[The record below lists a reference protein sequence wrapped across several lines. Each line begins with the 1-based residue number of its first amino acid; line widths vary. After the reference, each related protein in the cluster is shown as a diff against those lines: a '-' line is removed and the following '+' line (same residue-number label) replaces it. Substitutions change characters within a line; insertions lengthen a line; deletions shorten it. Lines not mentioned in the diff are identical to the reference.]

1 MDLAIASILILLIT
15 FFLGSIPFGVII
27 SRLFFKKDIR
37 NEGSGNIGT
46 TNAMRSLG
54 KIGGGAVF
62 ILDFGKGLFSGFLGT
77 VFAGMTAPLSGY
89 EAGQLVLALSFFGC
103 VVGHIYSPWLKF
115 HGGKGIAVAIGALFF
130 VFGPL
135 FAVFELVIFAVLVVA
150 TRYVSVGSIAAA
162 LACPFFAFYL
172 YWPNLPAACAISI
185 EVCMWARKPEVAEA
199 ITNEHRNP
207 RYLSNAAL
215 DPAITATA
223 KLEEALAGAGAVVV
237 VTPSRLLRDFAERMK
252 EVVSAETPIII
263 CSKGV
268 EQETMLLP
276 IEIYADVLGNEDR
289 LAVLSGPNHAEEVVY
304 RTPSGTVIASPSEQ
318 TALFFRGLFASTSF
332 RCYVSSDYIG
342 VELCAAF
349 KNVIAIAVGIAY
361 GMGMGDNTA
370 AMLMTRGMAEMSRL
384 VYARGG
390 DPLTV
395 MGLAGAGDLIATC
408 TSQHSRNRTF
418 GEYVAKGKTLEEYEN
433 ETHMVVEGALA
444 CKTIEPLA
452 RSYGVEL
459 PITKAVRSVLWDK
472 ASIEETIMTLFD
484 RPLTTE
490 FWGLEHE
497 GAIYAK

>member
-103 VVGHIYSPWLKF
+103 VVGHIYSLWLKF

-185 EVCMWARKPEVAEA
+185 
-199 ITNEHRNP
+199 
-207 RYLSNAAL
+207 AAL
-215 DPAITATA
+215 
-223 KLEEALAGAGAVVV
+223 LVVFAHRENIK
-237 VTPSRLLRDFAERMK
+237 RLINHNENR
-252 EVVSAETPIII
+252 IG
-263 CSKGV
+263 SK
-268 EQETMLLP
+268 
-276 IEIYADVLGNEDR
+276 
-289 LAVLSGPNHAEEVVY
+289 
-304 RTPSGTVIASPSEQ
+304 
-318 TALFFRGLFASTSF
+318 
-332 RCYVSSDYIG
+332 
-342 VELCAAF
+342 
-349 KNVIAIAVGIAY
+349 K
-361 GMGMGDNTA
+361 
-370 AMLMTRGMAEMSRL
+370 
-384 VYARGG
+384 
-390 DPLTV
+390 
-395 MGLAGAGDLIATC
+395 
-408 TSQHSRNRTF
+408 
-418 GEYVAKGKTLEEYEN
+418 
-433 ETHMVVEGALA
+433 
-444 CKTIEPLA
+444 
-452 RSYGVEL
+452 
-459 PITKAVRSVLWDK
+459 KA
-472 ASIEETIMTLFD
+472 
-484 RPLTTE
+484 
-490 FWGLEHE
+490 
-497 GAIYAK
+497 

>member
-103 VVGHIYSPWLKF
+103 VVGHIYSPWLTF

-185 EVCMWARKPEVAEA
+185 
-199 ITNEHRNP
+199 
-207 RYLSNAAL
+207 AAL
-215 DPAITATA
+215 
-223 KLEEALAGAGAVVV
+223 LVVFAHRENIK
-237 VTPSRLLRDFAERMK
+237 RLINHNENR
-252 EVVSAETPIII
+252 IG
-263 CSKGV
+263 SK
-268 EQETMLLP
+268 
-276 IEIYADVLGNEDR
+276 
-289 LAVLSGPNHAEEVVY
+289 
-304 RTPSGTVIASPSEQ
+304 
-318 TALFFRGLFASTSF
+318 
-332 RCYVSSDYIG
+332 
-342 VELCAAF
+342 
-349 KNVIAIAVGIAY
+349 K
-361 GMGMGDNTA
+361 
-370 AMLMTRGMAEMSRL
+370 
-384 VYARGG
+384 
-390 DPLTV
+390 
-395 MGLAGAGDLIATC
+395 
-408 TSQHSRNRTF
+408 
-418 GEYVAKGKTLEEYEN
+418 
-433 ETHMVVEGALA
+433 
-444 CKTIEPLA
+444 
-452 RSYGVEL
+452 
-459 PITKAVRSVLWDK
+459 KA
-472 ASIEETIMTLFD
+472 
-484 RPLTTE
+484 
-490 FWGLEHE
+490 
-497 GAIYAK
+497 

>member
-150 TRYVSVGSIAAA
+150 AA

-185 EVCMWARKPEVAEA
+185 
-199 ITNEHRNP
+199 
-207 RYLSNAAL
+207 AAL
-215 DPAITATA
+215 
-223 KLEEALAGAGAVVV
+223 LVVFAHRENIK
-237 VTPSRLLRDFAERMK
+237 RLINHNENR
-252 EVVSAETPIII
+252 IG
-263 CSKGV
+263 SK
-268 EQETMLLP
+268 
-276 IEIYADVLGNEDR
+276 
-289 LAVLSGPNHAEEVVY
+289 
-304 RTPSGTVIASPSEQ
+304 
-318 TALFFRGLFASTSF
+318 
-332 RCYVSSDYIG
+332 
-342 VELCAAF
+342 
-349 KNVIAIAVGIAY
+349 K
-361 GMGMGDNTA
+361 
-370 AMLMTRGMAEMSRL
+370 
-384 VYARGG
+384 
-390 DPLTV
+390 
-395 MGLAGAGDLIATC
+395 
-408 TSQHSRNRTF
+408 
-418 GEYVAKGKTLEEYEN
+418 
-433 ETHMVVEGALA
+433 
-444 CKTIEPLA
+444 
-452 RSYGVEL
+452 
-459 PITKAVRSVLWDK
+459 KA
-472 ASIEETIMTLFD
+472 
-484 RPLTTE
+484 
-490 FWGLEHE
+490 
-497 GAIYAK
+497 

>member
-103 VVGHIYSPWLKF
+103 VVGHIYSPWLQF

-185 EVCMWARKPEVAEA
+185 
-199 ITNEHRNP
+199 
-207 RYLSNAAL
+207 AAL
-215 DPAITATA
+215 
-223 KLEEALAGAGAVVV
+223 LVVFAHRENIK
-237 VTPSRLLRDFAERMK
+237 RLINHNENR
-252 EVVSAETPIII
+252 IG
-263 CSKGV
+263 SK
-268 EQETMLLP
+268 
-276 IEIYADVLGNEDR
+276 
-289 LAVLSGPNHAEEVVY
+289 
-304 RTPSGTVIASPSEQ
+304 
-318 TALFFRGLFASTSF
+318 
-332 RCYVSSDYIG
+332 
-342 VELCAAF
+342 
-349 KNVIAIAVGIAY
+349 K
-361 GMGMGDNTA
+361 
-370 AMLMTRGMAEMSRL
+370 
-384 VYARGG
+384 
-390 DPLTV
+390 
-395 MGLAGAGDLIATC
+395 
-408 TSQHSRNRTF
+408 
-418 GEYVAKGKTLEEYEN
+418 
-433 ETHMVVEGALA
+433 
-444 CKTIEPLA
+444 
-452 RSYGVEL
+452 
-459 PITKAVRSVLWDK
+459 KA
-472 ASIEETIMTLFD
+472 
-484 RPLTTE
+484 
-490 FWGLEHE
+490 
-497 GAIYAK
+497 